1 MRECVWLTAAMMTCC
16 FANMRLK
23 LLASIKLWLPGIA
36 WVFLWR
42 IFNECQESCCFH
54 EVVPDIAHTHMH
66 GPKKGWRALLKIIW
80 GKIASVHITNA
91 MKSRPNPS
99 CAHIYL
105 VTYFEYQKD
114 VLFKLLAVILGIQMI
129 KVLPNGRGLTVYFSM
144 NVCQSAHS
152 LVHFKSA

>member
-1 MRECVWLTAAMMTCC
+1 MRTH
-16 FANMRLK
+16 
-23 LLASIKLWLPGIA
+23 G
-36 WVFLWR
+36 
-42 IFNECQESCCFH
+42 
-54 EVVPDIAHTHMH
+54 HTHAQTEE
-66 GPKKGWRALLKIIW
+66 KKGCRALLKIIR

-99 CAHIYL
+99 CARIYL

-144 NVCQSAHS
+144 NICVNQLTAC
-152 LVHFKSA
+152 LV